1 MRGLRSRRIYGTEKS
16 LLLTCRKCG
25 ANFMR
30 WTCAFLAIFLCL
42 AVPLSSRALSPEI
55 PPAHGRQFWRDIAKN
70 KYAVPDNQSAFALA
84 QELSS
89 YFASPDPELRDEL
102 AYSILDV
109 WIVYRNHLST
119 PELLSL
125 LDQWQDNLRSGIGET
140 STDSVLKRS
149 FSALSLAALAERD
162 LKSPFFAEDRF
173 RALLDRTLAY
183 LKDERDLRGFDPTK
197 GWIHATAHTAD
208 LLAFLAANPLL
219 KLEDQSR
226 ILLGVSERL
235 SSAHQ
240 IFSFGEQDRLANV
253 ISTIVA
259 RKDFDAAAFH
269 QWLTR
274 LNELDRKVWNDTPPN
289 DNLLKTYQ
297 NNSYMLQALAVRLY
311 VLRKTPAVTAEL
323 DEVTQILRKR

>member
-1 MRGLRSRRIYGTEKS
+1 
-16 LLLTCRKCG
+16 
-25 ANFMR
+25 MR

-42 AVPLSSRALSPEI
+42 TVPLSSRASSPEI
-55 PPAHGRQFWRDIAKN
+55 LPAHDRQFWRDIAKN

-84 QELSS
+84 EELSS

-119 PELLSL
+119 SELLSL

-149 FSALSLAALAERD
+149 FSALCLAALAERD
-162 LKSPFFAEDRF
+162 LRSPYFAEDRF
-173 RALLDRTLAY
+173 RALLYGTLAY
-183 LKDERDLRGFDPTK
+183 LKDERDLRGFDPIK

-226 ILLGVSERL
+226 LLLAVSERL

-240 IFSFGEQDRLANV
+240 IFSYGEQDRLANV

-269 QWLTR
+269 QWLAR

-297 NNSYMLQALAVRLY
+297 NNSYMLEALAVRLY
-311 VLRKTPAVTAEL
+311 LLPKTPAVTAEL
-323 DEVTQILRKR
+323 DELTQILRKR

>member
-1 MRGLRSRRIYGTEKS
+1 MKCRWVF
-16 LLLTCRKCG
+16 LT
-25 ANFMR
+25 
-30 WTCAFLAIFLCL
+30 IFLSL
-42 AVPLSSRALSPEI
+42 AVTPSSRAATPQY
-55 PPAHGRQFWRDIAKN
+55 PPTHDHQFWRDIAKN
-70 KYAVPDNQSAFALA
+70 KYALPQGQSAFPLA

-89 YFASPDPELRDEL
+89 YLASPDPELRDDI

-125 LDQWQDNLRSGIGET
+125 LVEWQSNLRSGIGET

-149 FSALSLAALAERD
+149 FSALCLAALAERD
-162 LKSPFFAEDRF
+162 LKSPFLGDARF
-173 RALLDRTLAY
+173 RTLLDEALTY
-183 LKDERDLRGFDPTK
+183 FKDERDLRGFDPAK

-208 LLAFLAANPLL
+208 LLAFLAANTLL

-226 ILLGVSERL
+226 ILQAVSERL

-240 IFSFGEQDRLANV
+240 IFSYGEQDRLANTV
-253 ISTIVA
+253 AAIVA

-269 QWLTR
+269 NWLTN
-274 LNELDRKVWNDTPPN
+274 LSELDPNVWKDSPPN

-297 NNSYMLQALAVRLY
+297 NNSYLLQALAARLY
-311 VLRKTPAVTAEL
+311 AQPKSPAITGALEQ
-323 DEVTQILRKR
+323 VTQALRKR